1 MSIDAYR
8 RTLREVESPRQI
20 ERRLMSNI
28 TGRLDSVA
36 DRFDDADARHERLM
50 LLATGLRTALAENQ
64 KLWSAMKYDLSEN
77 ENNLPHEL
85 RARLLSLAIWVE
97 KTTAAVLGG
106 TAGVRALVS
115 VNNNIVAALSDR
127 PATVA
132 DEAMALAERV

>member
-36 DRFDDADARHERLM
+36 DRFDDAVARHERLM

-64 KLWSAMKYDLSEN
+64 KLWSATDSGLGRFFIIHPDRGKR
-77 ENNLPHEL
+77 L
-85 RARLLSLAIWVE
+85 RFS
-97 KTTAAVLGG
+97 T
-106 TAGVRALVS
+106 S
-115 VNNNIVAALSDR
+115 
-127 PATVA
+127 
-132 DEAMALAERV
+132 